1 MPLILPLLKEEE
13 NVNGTDIR
21 RGHSDQL
28 AQKISEQPYDRRK
41 VRPLSISPPLAK
53 SLLQK
58 TVRRGE
64 IGLAHR
70 AAATLL
76 AVSPDRFWRR
86 CVVIAT
92 EEIGVANTEAVALVT
107 TAATAG
113 KSWRAKHGGEHRL
126 AQVIV
131 SMMVRADKCR
141 AADDLAIVAAW
152 HPALAKDRVNFV
164 DAQTRDLL
172 ALAISSSP
180 TTRRA
185 LALWHAIGTVRS
197 RTGDLLSRRGDP
209 SAVFNFLCETDLPR
223 SLIEIARDSYR
234 VTGEIICAFLPLLW
248 PEWKLSAAT
257 RRDDDFPAAL
267 ACGPIPSWALDM
279 FTREGRS
286 TLAAFLRGDS
296 ETARWVRQHIPP
308 SQRVTFIGGVL
319 FRAESGLVK
328 GRMEWSLAI
337 ELRRMADVGCHGPHC
352 ADATEIIALLRV
364 DIPLLNE
371 VRAHV
376 R

>member
-1 MPLILPLLKEEE
+1 M
-13 NVNGTDIR
+13 NGTDIR
-21 RGHSDQL
+21 RSHRDQL
-28 AQKISEQPYDRRK
+28 AQKISEQPFDRPN

-58 TVRRGE
+58 AVRRGE

-76 AVSPDRFWRR
+76 AVAPDSFWRR
-86 CVVIAT
+86 CIVIAA

-113 KSWRAKHGGEHRL
+113 KLWRAKLGGEI
-126 AQVIV
+126 AVGQFIT
-131 SMMVRADKCR
+131 SMMANSDKCR
-141 AADDLAIVAAW
+141 AADDLAVVAAY
-152 HPALAKDRVNFV
+152 HPKLAEDRR
-164 DAQTRDLL
+164 DLASAPSRDLL
-172 ALAISSSP
+172 ALAISTAP
-180 TTRRA
+180 LPRRA
-185 LALWHAIGTVRS
+185 LALCYAIGTERHRS
-197 RTGDLLSRRGDP
+197 GDLRSRRGDP
-209 SAVFNFLCETDLPR
+209 SAAFDFLAKAGLPPSR
-223 SLIEIARDSYR
+223 VEIARDSYR
-234 VTGEIICAFLPLLW
+234 VTGEVICAFLPLLW
-248 PEWKLSAAT
+248 PKWRRSAAT

-267 ACGPIPSWALDM
+267 ACGPTPSWALDM

-286 TLAAFLRGDS
+286 ALAAFLRIEC

-319 FRAESGLVK
+319 FRVESGLVR
-328 GRMEWSLAI
+328 GRMEWPLAV
-337 ELRRMADVGCHGPHC
+337 ELRRMADVECNPPC
-352 ADATEIIALLRV
+352 ADATEIMALLSA

>member
-1 MPLILPLLKEEE
+1 L
-13 NVNGTDIR
+13 NGTDIR
-21 RGHSDQL
+21 RSYRDQL
-28 AQKISEQPYDRRK
+28 AQKIGEQPFGRPN

-58 TVRRGE
+58 AVRRGE

-76 AVSPDRFWRR
+76 AASPDRFWRR
-86 CVVIAT
+86 CTVIAA
-92 EEIGVANTEAVALVT
+92 EEIGVANIEAVALVT
-107 TAATAG
+107 TAVTAG
-113 KSWRAKHGGEHRL
+113 KSWRAKCGGEHRL
-126 AQVIV
+126 AHVIV

-152 HPALAKDRVNFV
+152 HPTLAGDRVDF
-164 DAQTRDLL
+164 AEAPTRDLL
-172 ALAISSSP
+172 ALAVGSSP
-180 TTRRA
+180 LPRRA

-209 SAVFNFLCETDLPR
+209 SAAFNFMRETGLPR
-223 SLIEIARDSYR
+223 PLIEIARDSYR
-234 VTGEIICAFLPLLW
+234 VTGEIICALVPLLW
-248 PEWKLSAAT
+248 PEWRRSTAT

-267 ACGPIPSWALDM
+267 ACGPEPSWALDM
-279 FTREGRS
+279 FTRQGRS
-286 TLAAFLRGDS
+286 ALAAFIRGNS

-308 SQRVTFIGGVL
+308 FQRVTFIGGVL
-319 FRAESGLVK
+319 FRVESGLVR
-328 GRMEWSLAI
+328 GRMEWPLGI
-337 ELRRMADVGCHGPHC
+337 ELRRMADIECHGPLC
-352 ADATEIIALLRV
+352 PDATEILALLQA